1 MPMTT
6 TEDRATA
13 LSERLL
19 GQTVQIVEAAAVWL
33 GHELG
38 WYAALRDGGPATPA
52 ELGARTGTAVRYAQ
66 EWLEQQAVAGI
77 LDAADGRYV
86 LPAEHAAALLDRD
99 SLLWTEPLAR
109 SMLVAVR
116 RLPAIAEAART
127 GGGVSWES
135 YGPELSAAQG
145 DGNRPALRHAF
156 GDSWVPQL
164 PALRDRLEQ
173 GARVVDVGCGEGWSA
188 IGLAERFPAS
198 TVTGVDLDDVALA
211 AAARNAAEAGV
222 ADRVAFHRAD
232 AGAGLPGGP
241 YDVAIAVE
249 CVHDLPHPV
258 DVLAA
263 VRAATT
269 DDALVYVVD
278 EAADEELTAPG
289 DEIQRLLYG
298 FSLLVCLPDSLS
310 HEGSAGTGTVMR
322 PATLDGYARRA
333 GFTAAVPQDVTDT
346 GFWRFYQLTR

>member
-1 MPMTT
+1 MTT
-6 TEDRATA
+6 TQDRATA

-19 GQTVQIVEAAAVWL
+19 GQTVQVVEAAAGWL
-33 GHELG
+33 GYELG
-38 WYAALRDGGPATPA
+38 WYAALRDGGPATPE
-52 ELGARTGTAVRYAQ
+52 ELAARTGTAVRYAR
-66 EWLEQQAVAGI
+66 EGLEQQAVAGI
-77 LDAADGRYV
+77 LDAADGRYT
-86 LPAEHAAALLDRD
+86 LPPEHAAALLDRD

-127 GGGVSWES
+127 GGGVPWEA

-156 GDSWVPQL
+156 AGSWVPQL
-164 PALRDRLEQ
+164 PALRDRLER
-173 GARVVDVGCGEGWSA
+173 GARVADVGCGEGWAA
-188 IGLAERFPAS
+188 IGLAERFPAI
-198 TVTGVDLDDVALA
+198 TVTGVDLDDTALA
-211 AAARNAAEAGV
+211 AAARHAEEAGV
-222 ADRVAFHRAD
+222 ADRVGFHRAD
-232 AGAGLPGGP
+232 AGSGLPGGP

-249 CVHDLPHPV
+249 CVHDMPHPV
-258 DVLAA
+258 EVLAA

-269 DDALVYVVD
+269 EDALIYVVD
-278 EAADEELTAPG
+278 EAADEELRTPG

-310 HEGSAGTGTVMR
+310 HEGSVGTGTVMR

-333 GFTAAVPQDVTDT
+333 GFTGATPVPVTDT
-346 GFWRFYQLTR
+346 GFWRFYELPR